1 MSKEALKIAKIYTD
15 FEKIVKKLEGTY
27 PLPAYYIKLHSVMK
41 AMKMCGDKKTA
52 DFKEIRNTAMKKI
65 EELETMKTNLK
76 NIPEEE
82 KKDTFFQFVQSQF
95 TTVDREERTTEKVT
109 MLHALAFKQWAF
121 VIECLEE
128 IKLYDEEWQER
139 RKYCLFKA
147 GDIMKWLKSGTT
159 PKRGNPN
166 AEDEDGYSLNEGD
179 GISSQPARK
188 STKGGGSAYPSLGP
202 QPDLGI
208 PDAVSNEESKSAG
221 SSSDNDESGSDSS
234 DEPSPPPKKKETY
247 KPPPPNKPAKK
258 GKTTKKGK
266 EFYKAIELAKK
277 HCRNCISNLGYN
289 KVAPSIDEI
298 EKALEILRELED

>member
-1 MSKEALKIAKIYTD
+1 
-15 FEKIVKKLEGTY
+15 
-27 PLPAYYIKLHSVMK
+27 
-41 AMKMCGDKKTA
+41 MKMCGDKKTA

-109 MLHALAFKQWAF
+109 MLHALAFNNEPLSLSASKRSSCMMKSGKKKEILLVQGRRYYE
-121 VIECLEE
+121 VI
-128 IKLYDEEWQER
+128 
-139 RKYCLFKA
+139 
-147 GDIMKWLKSGTT
+147 KSGTT